1 MACRANQL
9 GSITST
15 PRETLDE
22 GKVNASML
30 MEADLPED
38 IEALRAFALEGSR
51 KLAELMAAKGE
62 ADAEIERLQS
72 IIDAFMRRR
81 FGPRSEQLDPEQ
93 LQLGLEDVET
103 ALGQAR
109 AEREAATGPARGERP
124 RKTNRGSLPAHLERI
139 EQVVDVD
146 DKACPCCGGTL
157 HQIGEDV
164 AERLDVIPTTFRVLV
179 TRRPRYGCRSCESAV
194 VQAPARIVE
203 GGIPTEAL
211 IAQVLVA
218 KYADHLPLY
227 RQAQIYARQGV
238 QLDRSTL
245 ADWVGRAAWYLRP
258 LRDHI
263 LERLRRS
270 ERLFADE
277 TTAPVLDPGRG
288 RTKTG
293 QLWAYARD
301 DRLWGGNDLPMVAY
315 VYAADRKSERAEA
328 HLGDFAGILQVDGYG
343 GYTALAKRRQQI
355 QLAFCWSHV
364 RRKFYELADKSP
376 VATEVLRRIAQ
387 VLGGRKP
394 GPQLLRGGIT
404 GHFALDAGR
413 VVDLD
418 NLMPVC
424 RIGEL
429 QTQNFSIFACL
440 LKPIGCMFA
449 FRFCLN
455 NRDREVGSITKNEV
469 RPLLASTSR
478 LTANEDNSAIG
489 ESALLVDS
497 VRRTI
502 PPGFHQLGDYFLAA
516 GVRFCGHV
524 GPQAHKKSYNL
535 AACDPPDRSS
545 PANGATLISPSRFR
559 AWAMS

>member
-1 MACRANQL
+1 
-9 GSITST
+9 
-15 PRETLDE
+15 
-22 GKVNASML
+22 ML

-38 IEALRAFALEGSR
+38 LEALRAFALEQSR
-51 KLAELMAAKGE
+51 KLADVMAAKGE

-72 IIDAFMRRR
+72 IVDAFMRHR
-81 FGPRSEQLDPEQ
+81 FGARSEQLDPDQ

-109 AEREAATGPARGERP
+109 AARDAAIGKPSSDRP
-124 RKTNRGSLPAHLERI
+124 RKANRGSLPAHLERI
-139 EQVVDVD
+139 EQVVDVE
-146 DKACPCCGGTL
+146 DKACPCCGGAL

-164 AERLDVIPTTFRVLV
+164 AERLDVVPITFRVLV
-179 TRRPRYGCRSCESAV
+179 TRRPRYGCRSCESAI
-194 VQAPARIVE
+194 VQAPAPARIVE

-227 RQAQIYARQGV
+227 RQAQIYARQGI

-301 DRLWGGNDLPMVAY
+301 DRPWGGDTPPMVAY
-315 VYAADRKSERAEA
+315 VYAADRKGERAEA

-355 QLAFCWSHV
+355 VLAFCWAHV
-364 RRKFYELADKSP
+364 RRKFYELADNSP
-376 VATEVLRRIAQ
+376 VAIEVLQRIAALYKIEDDARGASAEQRQQIRQERSRVIIDDLRIYLETKSRQ
-387 VLGGRKP
+387 VSAKAKLGEAIRYALTRWTGLSRFLDDGR
-394 GPQLLRGGIT
+394 
-404 GHFALDAGR
+404 
-413 VVDLD
+413 VDLD
-418 NLMPVC
+418 SNAVE
-424 RIGEL
+424 R
-429 QTQNFSIFACL
+429 SI
-440 LKPIGCMFA
+440 
-449 FRFCLN
+449 
-455 NRDREVGSITKNEV
+455 
-469 RPLLASTSR
+469 RPLALNRKNALFAGSD
-478 LTANEDNSAIG
+478 EGGDNWAVI
-489 ESALLVDS
+489 
-497 VRRTI
+497 
-502 PPGFHQLGDYFLAA
+502 
-516 GVRFCGHV
+516 
-524 GPQAHKKSYNL
+524 
-535 AACDPPDRSS
+535 
-545 PANGATLISPSRFR
+545 ATLIENCKLSGINPHTWLTQALGKLANGHPANSVGELMPWT
-559 AWAMS
+559 AVA

>member
-1 MACRANQL
+1 
-9 GSITST
+9 
-15 PRETLDE
+15 
-22 GKVNASML
+22 ML

-38 IEALRAFALEGSR
+38 LEALRAFALEQSR
-51 KLAELMAAKGE
+51 KLADVMAAKGE

-72 IIDAFMRRR
+72 IVDAFMRHR
-81 FGPRSEQLDPEQ
+81 FGARSEQLDPDQ

-109 AEREAATGPARGERP
+109 AARDAAIGKPSSDRP
-124 RKTNRGSLPAHLERI
+124 RKANRGSLPAHLERI
-139 EQVVDVD
+139 EQVVDVEEVD
-146 DKACPCCGGTL
+146 GIRACPCCGGAL

-164 AERLDVIPTTFRVLV
+164 AERLDVVPITFRVLV
-179 TRRPRYGCRSCESAV
+179 TRRPRYGCRSCESAI
-194 VQAPARIVE
+194 VQAPTPARIVE

-227 RQAQIYARQGV
+227 RQAQIYARQGI

-301 DRLWGGNDLPMVAY
+301 DRPWGGDTPPMVAY
-315 VYAADRKSERAEA
+315 VYAADRKGERAEA

-355 QLAFCWSHV
+355 VLAFCWAHV
-364 RRKFYELADKSP
+364 RRKFYELADNSP
-376 VATEVLRRIAQ
+376 VAIEVLQRIAALYKIEDDARGASAEQRQQIRQERSRVIIGDLRIYLETKSRQ
-387 VLGGRKP
+387 VSAKAKLGEAIRYALTRWAGLSRFLDDGR
-394 GPQLLRGGIT
+394 
-404 GHFALDAGR
+404 
-413 VVDLD
+413 VDLD
-418 NLMPVC
+418 SNAVE
-424 RIGEL
+424 R
-429 QTQNFSIFACL
+429 SI
-440 LKPIGCMFA
+440 
-449 FRFCLN
+449 
-455 NRDREVGSITKNEV
+455 
-469 RPLLASTSR
+469 RPLALNRKNALFAGSD
-478 LTANEDNSAIG
+478 EGGDNWAVI
-489 ESALLVDS
+489 
-497 VRRTI
+497 
-502 PPGFHQLGDYFLAA
+502 
-516 GVRFCGHV
+516 
-524 GPQAHKKSYNL
+524 
-535 AACDPPDRSS
+535 
-545 PANGATLISPSRFR
+545 ATLIENCKLSGINPHTWLTQALGKLANGHPANSVGELMPWT
-559 AWAMS
+559 AVA

>member
-1 MACRANQL
+1 
-9 GSITST
+9 
-15 PRETLDE
+15 
-22 GKVNASML
+22 ML

-38 IEALRAFALEGSR
+38 IEALRAFALEQSR
-51 KLAELMAAKGE
+51 KLAEVMAAKGE
-62 ADAEIERLQS
+62 AEAEIERLQS
-72 IIDAFMRRR
+72 IVDAFMRHR
-81 FGPRSEQLDPEQ
+81 FGPRSEQLDPDQ

-109 AEREAATGPARGERP
+109 AACDAATRTRDKQS

-139 EQVVDVD
+139 EQVVDVE
-146 DKACPCCGGTL
+146 DKACPCCGGAL

-164 AERLDVIPTTFRVLV
+164 AERLDVVPTTFRVFV

-194 VQAPARIVE
+194 VQAPAPARIVE

-227 RQAQIYARQGV
+227 RQAQIYARQGI

-270 ERLFADE
+270 KRLFADE

-301 DRLWGGNDLPMVAY
+301 DRPWGGGDPPMVAY
-315 VYAADRKSERAEA
+315 VYAADRKGERAET

-343 GYTALAKRRQQI
+343 GYAALAKRRQQI
-355 QLAFCWSHV
+355 QLAFCWAHV
-364 RRKFYELADKSP
+364 RRKFYELADNSP

-387 VLGGRKP
+387 LYAIEDEVRGDTADQRQHIRAEHSRILVDDLRHYLEARNRQVSAKSKLGEAMRYALSRWDGLSRFLDDGR
-394 GPQLLRGGIT
+394 
-404 GHFALDAGR
+404 
-413 VVDLD
+413 VDLD
-418 NLMPVC
+418 SNVVE
-424 RIGEL
+424 R
-429 QTQNFSIFACL
+429 SI
-440 LKPIGCMFA
+440 
-449 FRFCLN
+449 
-455 NRDREVGSITKNEV
+455 
-469 RPLLASTSR
+469 RPLALNRKNALFAGSD
-478 LTANEDNSAIG
+478 EGGDNWAVI
-489 ESALLVDS
+489 
-497 VRRTI
+497 
-502 PPGFHQLGDYFLAA
+502 
-516 GVRFCGHV
+516 
-524 GPQAHKKSYNL
+524 
-535 AACDPPDRSS
+535 
-545 PANGATLISPSRFR
+545 ATLIENCKLSGINPHTWLAETLSKL
-559 AWAMS
+559 ANGHHANAVGELMPWTAVA